1 MNGTL
6 RAKVGRFATLR
17 SIIGTMNKLDL
28 NDLYYFAH
36 VVEQRGFAAAG
47 RALHEA
53 KSKLSRRISALE
65 SQLGVRLL
73 ERSSRSFR
81 VTEVG
86 DAFYEHCKNILQEA
100 DDAQALVAET
110 RVEPQGRI
118 RFSCPTGLLELLSPS
133 LPSFLSRHPKL
144 RLQVLA
150 VDRPV
155 DLIQEGIDLA
165 LRVRIE
171 MTSDPGLIMRTL
183 GVSRR
188 ILVASPQTARTVGS
202 EIESLTSLSTLST
215 NDSAGDIVWRLE
227 GPDGEIRKIQIEPR
241 LSCADFAAVRAAA
254 VGGLGVAL
262 LPDHSCRDLLKAGSL
277 VRVFPAWRGLEGTV
291 HLVFTTR
298 RGLPLAVRAFIDHL
312 VSTFPEKGA

>member
-1 MNGTL
+1 MKRTID
-6 RAKVGRFATLR
+6 R
-17 SIIGTMNKLDL
+17 LDL
-28 NDLYYFAH
+28 NDLYYFAQ

-47 RALHEA
+47 RVLHEP

-65 SQLGVRLL
+65 TRLGVRLL

-86 DAFYEHCKNILQEA
+86 EAFYEHCKNISREA
-100 DDAQALVAET
+100 GDAQALVAQT
-110 RVEPQGRI
+110 HAEPQGKI
-118 RFSCPTGLLELLSPS
+118 RFSCPTGLLDLLSPS
-133 LPSFLSRHPKL
+133 LPAFLHRYPKL

-171 MTSDPGLIMRTL
+171 MTSDSGLIMRTL
-183 GVSRR
+183 GMSRR
-188 ILVASPQTARTVGS
+188 ILVASPSTARGIGAR
-202 EIESLTSLSTLST
+202 IESLPELSTLST
-215 NDSAGDIVWRLE
+215 DDTTGDVVWRLE
-227 GPDGEIRKIQIEPR
+227 GPGGEVRKIQIEPR
-241 LSCADFAAVRAAA
+241 LACADFEAVRNAAVA
-254 VGGLGVAL
+254 GLGVAF
-262 LPDHSCRDLLKAGSL
+262 LPDHTCRDLLEAGSL
-277 VRVFPAWRGLEGTV
+277 VRVFPEWRGLEGTV

-312 VSTFPEKGA
+312 VAAFPESGLEKNALGLTNRRKV